1 MENPDQ
7 IRAALDKR
15 LQDLTKAQQFS
26 GSFLL
31 AKNGGVLLSKGYGLA
46 DREKKTPITAQT
58 KFRIGTTTKQFTAM
72 AIMLLQEQGKLN
84 VQDKICT
91 YLTDC
96 PEAWKAIT
104 IHQLL
109 TQTSGIPDNSDA
121 FITQDIT
128 SSAPLENMI
137 AEAKKLPL
145 DFQPGERYSN
155 NSMSYILLG
164 KIIEAAS
171 GGSYE
176 AFLQKNI
183 FEPLQMSNT
192 GFDPNRSDV
201 AVGYMDQNAVADPI
215 NLWVESSAAGL
226 YSTVED
232 LYRYDQALNSG
243 KLVPQKVLDAMS
255 TSYVQSDREGL
266 GFGYGWYV
274 ALKRPRLVKMPANGN
289 GFDNIYRRYPEDGF
303 TIIELS
309 NEQDYDNVTVANWIQ
324 EELSLGPAPAAISP
338 DASTSGPAPWSLVAV
353 GDSVPYNSPDDC
365 SGCTGFVDR
374 YATAITQA
382 TGHPVEVQNLSQHN
396 GLQIDGLL
404 EELKSDVK
412 RRDALANADIIVVS
426 IGSNNTAWNAND
438 DPCDGPTNDYP
449 DWSKF
454 NPTCAAAAA
463 ELFRPRFESVFA
475 QIVALRAGKPTIF
488 RTTNSVQ
495 RLDRGENR
503 EWRDVPPEARTATRA
518 VLDAWDA
525 MVCKAAQA
533 NGFTCADVYH
543 AFNGPDGLKP
553 EVGDLTASKMNGYPS
568 DKGNAVIAGVL
579 ADLGY
584 APLVPTATSAAKP
597 TVAPAKPA
605 AAGAPAFRRTFQRA
619 GQCQAGPRPRR
630 KRCDGRSGGR
640 CLRQWPARG
649 QRREVAAKHG

>member
-1 MENPDQ
+1 MKKIFVLATLVLAFVLTACSPSAPKAAPTAAPAPAPTTIIQAVAPRPVKTATWMENPDQ
-7 IRAALDKR
+7 IRAALNKR

-46 DREKKTPITAQT
+46 DRGKKTPITAQT
-58 KFRIGTTTKQFTAM
+58 KFRIGTITKQFTAM

-201 AVGYMDQNAVADPI
+201 AVGYMDQNSVADPI

-274 ALKRPRLVKMPANGN
+274 ALKRPRLVEMPANGN
-289 GFDNIYRRYPEDGF
+289 GFDNTYRRYPEDGF

-324 EELSLGPAPAAISP
+324 EELSLGPARSAISP

-374 YATAITQA
+374 YATAITQGNRPPGGGSEPLPA
-382 TGHPVEVQNLSQHN
+382 QWTA
-396 GLQIDGLL
+396 D
-404 EELKSDVK
+404 
-412 RRDALANADIIVVS
+412 RR
-426 IGSNNTAWNAND
+426 
-438 DPCDGPTNDYP
+438 
-449 DWSKF
+449 
-454 NPTCAAAAA
+454 
-463 ELFRPRFESVFA
+463 
-475 QIVALRAGKPTIF
+475 
-488 RTTNSVQ
+488 
-495 RLDRGENR
+495 
-503 EWRDVPPEARTATRA
+503 
-518 VLDAWDA
+518 
-525 MVCKAAQA
+525 
-533 NGFTCADVYH
+533 
-543 AFNGPDGLKP
+543 
-553 EVGDLTASKMNGYPS
+553 
-568 DKGNAVIAGVL
+568 
-579 ADLGY
+579 
-584 APLVPTATSAAKP
+584 SA
-597 TVAPAKPA
+597 
-605 AAGAPAFRRTFQRA
+605 
-619 GQCQAGPRPRR
+619 
-630 KRCDGRSGGR
+630 
-640 CLRQWPARG
+640 
-649 QRREVAAKHG
+649 